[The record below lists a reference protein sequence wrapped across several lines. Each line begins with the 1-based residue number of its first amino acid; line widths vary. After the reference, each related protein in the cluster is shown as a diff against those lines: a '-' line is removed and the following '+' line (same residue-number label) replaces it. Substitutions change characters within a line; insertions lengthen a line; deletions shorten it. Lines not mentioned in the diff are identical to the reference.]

1 MADSPNEKKTIR
13 FRCPQCTRSLKVDAS
28 LAGQKVLCPVCY
40 RELIVPAQSQPD
52 RRQAAP
58 GMLYGVD
65 STPRDNRQLR
75 ERFAYAS
82 VHCPVCYADVAVT
95 KSQINTTIECPDC
108 GTKLPVTQ
116 QAFDEGKARQEQLR
130 RHQSPI
136 DPHRGESASR
146 GGDIYGVRSGETPSG
161 DNRRGG
167 EDLIPVYCTLCG
179 TLMYARPNQIG
190 AELTC
195 PDCETKVVVKP
206 PAKLPP
212 DTKFPRSTGG
222 EVYGLSAN
230 PQGYS
235 LPPKGETA
243 PPSDLVPVRCPLC
256 ETLLYAKKSQIGKKM
271 RCPDCGTDIPIC
283 DLTVDQKLA
292 AQRIEPTMTG
302 GYNLG
307 PAPAGLHENLG
318 PPGSVPPPIPHAP
331 ASSNP
336 NPSYVPRYS
345 AHPQSAKRKED
356 ADFRRWAHEQS
367 TEKPAEK
374 KKKRKT
380 AKKQGTEEY
389 NGWIPKLDD
398 RGNVILTFPPPP
410 RWPMAPSLFAPLF
423 DKEFWF
429 HWFGPIFLVIAS
441 WLLLQNLRS
450 TIGIHGLGAIP
461 PVLFIPCLLEIL
473 GFFAALIFSLR
484 GAAINMISVFNAL
497 ANGQKRVREWENR
510 ELIDGFIVLLR
521 LMVVELFVV
530 FPTALC
536 ARFGIPPVILGAIA
550 YASQILFFPVAF
562 LSTLD
567 SEHFAVP
574 FNAAVVGALLRR
586 FGSWLAFCLWSV
598 LITAPFFLFFFW
610 AVNKPFATWAI
621 TALLPFPIPIYTV
634 LLGRFGWVVCAC
646 IRAEE

>member
-1 MADSPNEKKTIR
+1 MADSSHEKKTIR

-28 LAGQKVLCPVCY
+28 QAGQKVLCPVCY

-65 STPRDNRQLR
+65 SAPRDNRLLR

-136 DPHRGESASR
+136 DPRRGESGSR

-179 TLMYARPNQIG
+179 TLMYARPSQIG
-190 AELTC
+190 TELTC

-206 PAKLPP
+206 PVKLPP
-212 DTKFPRSTGG
+212 DTKLPRSTGG

-235 LPPKGETA
+235 QPPKGGDA

-256 ETLLYAKKSQIGKKM
+256 ETLLYAKKSQIGRKM
-271 RCPDCGTDIPIC
+271 RCPDCGTEIPIC
-283 DLTVDQKLA
+283 DLTIDQKLA
-292 AQRIEPTMTG
+292 AQKIEPTMTG

-307 PAPAGLHENLG
+307 PAPAGLLPNLD
-318 PPGSVPPPIPHAP
+318 PPGSVPPPIPHAL

-336 NPSYVPRYS
+336 NTSYVPRYS
-345 AHPQSAKRKED
+345 ARPQSAKRKED

-374 KKKRKT
+374 KKKRKI
-380 AKKQGTEEY
+380 AKKEGAEEY

-410 RWPMAPSLFAPLF
+410 RWPMAPSLFAPMF
-423 DKEFWF
+423 DGMFWIQ
-429 HWFGPIFLVIAS
+429 WIGPSVLVVIS
-441 WLLLQNLRS
+441 WLTFRLLQGVFKNGLNS
-450 TIGIHGLGAIP
+450 VNAMFSFILLGIAMGA
-461 PVLFIPCLLEIL
+461 VV
-473 GFFAALIFSLR
+473 ALAFSAR
-484 GAAINMISVFNAL
+484 GAAINLISEFNAL
-497 ANGQKRVREWENR
+497 ANGQKRVREWE
-510 ELIDGFIVLLR
+510 ETTIIDGFIVLIR
-521 LMVVELFVV
+521 LMVIELFVI
-530 FPTALC
+530 FPTILC
-536 ARFGIPPVILGAIA
+536 ARFGIHPVILGAIA

-562 LSTLD
+562 LSTLY
-567 SEHFAVP
+567 SGHFAVP
-574 FNAAVVGALLRR
+574 FNAEVVGALLRR
-586 FGSWLAFCLWSV
+586 FGSWLAFCFWSV
-598 LITAPFFLFFFW
+598 LITVPFFLFFFW
-610 AVNKPFATWAI
+610 AVNKPFGTWSIA
-621 TALLPFPIPIYTV
+621 ALLPFPLPIYTV
-634 LLGRFGWVVCAC
+634 PLCRLGWVVCAC
-646 IRAEE
+646 LREEE